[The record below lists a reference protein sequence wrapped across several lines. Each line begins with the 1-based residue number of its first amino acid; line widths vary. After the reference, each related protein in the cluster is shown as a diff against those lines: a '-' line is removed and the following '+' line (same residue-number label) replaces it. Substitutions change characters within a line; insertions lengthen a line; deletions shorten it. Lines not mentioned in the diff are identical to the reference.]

1 MGFWTSTQQA
11 VHAQPKRAWVP
22 IAAAARSDAAYFLD
36 CLDAGRDSE
45 INVGEAAL
53 SAEVLLAF
61 YRSAATGEV
70 VTLPLPR

>member
-1 MGFWTSTQQA
+1 
-11 VHAQPKRAWVP
+11 VP
-22 IAAAARSDAAYFLD
+22 VLPAARSDASYFLD

-45 INVGEAAL
+45 VNVAEAAL
-53 SAEVLLAF
+53 ATEVLIAG